1 MQNLLVADGHA
12 APADPVFAVTGVNMV
27 EIGQRNPFRI
37 DTLSEYQIGCERN
50 PELDRLNCNP
60 KEQDDNGESM

>member
-1 MQNLLVADGHA
+1 MQYLIVADGHA
-12 APADPVFAVTGVNMV
+12 APANPVLTVARMNVV

-37 DTLSEYQIGCERN
+37 DTLSEYQIGCEGN